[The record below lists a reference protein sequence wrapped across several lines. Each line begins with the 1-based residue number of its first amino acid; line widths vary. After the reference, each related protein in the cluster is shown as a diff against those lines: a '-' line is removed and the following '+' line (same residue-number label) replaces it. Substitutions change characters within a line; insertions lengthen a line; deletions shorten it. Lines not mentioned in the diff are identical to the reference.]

1 MKLSVI
7 GGLTQAEGEAL
18 GAFTSSGDLGV
29 HGGMLENGPHLA
41 CSACVAPRPHSSAPL
56 LPQLP
61 GTGGVRLHMSPSRP
75 TSTTPRPFLM
85 TLPSVSLADH
95 ASLAHAHTHAC
106 TVQHESVP
114 AHSPGRASDA
124 PGACMQDRT
133 RRRRRSAC
141 RRSHRGSTSSSW
153 SACTPAGCS
162 GSTST

>member
-95 ASLAHAHTHAC
+95 ASRTHTHTRTHAQCSMRACPHTHQVAHLTRRAHACRIVRAGAGGARADDHI
-106 TVQHESVP
+106 VDPPVP
-114 AHSPGRASDA
+114 HGARAHRRDA
-124 PGACMQDRT
+124 LGL
-133 RRRRRSAC
+133 
-141 RRSHRGSTSSSW
+141 H
-153 SACTPAGCS
+153 
-162 GSTST
+162 